1 MLSVLIADDH
11 ALVRRG
17 IRSLLELH
25 RDITVV
31 GEAADARSA
40 LELARQLRPRV
51 VLLDLLLPDA
61 DGADTLRQ
69 IRRSNPATQVVVLT
83 SYHADDLILRA
94 VEAGALSYLLKDVDP
109 PELVHAVRAAARG
122 ETVLHPRVGSQVLRC
137 VRGARAPDPL
147 TRRERTVLSLIA
159 RGQSNRDIARGL
171 SVSIETV
178 KTHVSHILAKLGLQ
192 DRTQAAIYA
201 LNHDVVVTEDA
212 VGPMPGD
219 HSRE

>member
-17 IRSLLELH
+17 VRSLLEVH
-25 RDITVV
+25 PDITVV
-31 GEAADARSA
+31 GEAHDARTA
-40 LELARQLRPRV
+40 VLLARQLRPRV

-109 PELVHAVRAAARG
+109 PELVRAVRAAARG
-122 ETVLHPRVGSQVLRC
+122 ETVLHPRVGSRVLHC

-147 TRRERTVLSLIA
+147 TSRERAVLSRIA
-159 RGQSNRDIARGL
+159 RGQSNRDIAHGL
-171 SVSIETV
+171 SVSVETV
-178 KTHVSHILAKLGLQ
+178 KTHVSHILAKLGLD

-201 LNHDVVVTEDA
+201 LNHDVVLTEDA
-212 VGPMPGD
+212 VAPMPRG